1 MKYKV
6 KFATLIEV
14 DVDAESEKDADAKA
28 EKMKCMEIL
37 ERGQPVQVHVY
48 SIIKA

>member
-14 DVDAESEKDADAKA
+14 DVDAESEKDADAIA
-28 EKMKCMEIL
+28 GKMKCVEIW
-37 ERGQPVQVHVY
+37 ERGRPGQMHVY
-48 SIIKA
+48 SIYRV